1 MIDPTTRIDRFIK
14 EAADPEVAV
23 IVLDFVLGYGS
34 HEDPAGVMV
43 PAIKEA
49 KEQAEREGRHLE
61 IIGYVL
67 GTDQDVQ
74 NMQEQIQ
81 KLQDAGVTI
90 TTSSQDTGIIARE
103 IVLKG
108 ESK

>member
-1 MIDPTTRIDRFIK
+1 M
-14 EAADPEVAV
+14 
-23 IVLDFVLGYGS
+23 LDFVLGYGS

-74 NMQEQIQ
+74 NRQEQIQ